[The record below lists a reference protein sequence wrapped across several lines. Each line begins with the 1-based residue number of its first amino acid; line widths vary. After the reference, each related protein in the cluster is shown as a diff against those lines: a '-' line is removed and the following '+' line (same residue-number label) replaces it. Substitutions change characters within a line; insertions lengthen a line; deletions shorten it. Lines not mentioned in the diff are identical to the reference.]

1 MRHLYGFKK
10 HNLSKKKKKLLKESC
25 SSLNGKFPEIRK
37 CIKVKNHV

>member
-1 MRHLYGFKK
+1 MVLKSII
-10 HNLSKKKKKLLKESC
+10 LVKKKKLLKESC